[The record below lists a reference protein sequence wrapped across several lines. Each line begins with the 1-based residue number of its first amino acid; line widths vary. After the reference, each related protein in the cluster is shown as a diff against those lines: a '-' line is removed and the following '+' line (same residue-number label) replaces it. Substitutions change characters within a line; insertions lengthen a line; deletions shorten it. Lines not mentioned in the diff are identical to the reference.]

1 MAASLMMPGCG
12 GCTKTSKEIE
22 EARAKKEKELQNE
35 KDLLKQ
41 KEKPKPDFEPVKLRV
56 SPQKTDETEAHRLL
70 VKPGHWT
77 AAVEEVKANNFD
89 FVGQLY
95 ADTRPTANDPPT
107 VIDRTPYRLAITR
120 PAPLAKGQPKFFEM
134 LFYVPGSSQRGW
146 LTTELRGRGGGIAA
160 TPGPEPLTLLKA
172 HQYNMVVLA
181 AEPYAYRQLEKNC
194 DSVLAPHVVA
204 SSDITETLLRYYNV
218 VEPALS
224 KPVAL
229 PSNVL
234 AWTNI
239 AYLIWDD
246 VDPSLL
252 SPEQQQAIVD
262 WLHWGGQ
269 IIISGPKTLDQLRD
283 KSFLAPYLPA
293 TAGEPIAID
302 SDTLKPL
309 NDVWTQEALNEQ
321 GKKEPGRP
329 LVAVRPWSGVT
340 LVKHKDARFLPNDDS
355 NLVVERRIGR
365 GRIVVTAFRLTQR
378 ELWRW
383 PSFDG
388 FLNACLLRRPS
399 RLFSNPGNAGLSVDW
414 NLSPHRVA
422 ADPLLVTQLRFLSR
436 DWDGKDGFAPAKWAQ
451 PPAPTP
457 DQSGMYPSGYQFPGM
472 QPPRPL
478 NLDPVPGLGP
488 GVAGWNDFSSV
499 SNAAR
504 ESLQQAAGIEI
515 PRAEFVI
522 WVLAVY
528 LIVLVPVNW
537 LAFRAIG
544 RVEWAWIAAPF
555 IAVGGMAAVVKLAQ
569 LDIGFARSQTE
580 VALLEMQGGYPR
592 GHLTR
597 YSALYTSLS
606 TTYDASSEDQN
617 ALVLPFPADPDFT
630 PLSGQSIDT
639 VTYHCDRNM
648 QLSDF
653 AVSSNSTAFLH
664 SEQIVDLGGAISYLP
679 GADGLD
685 GEVTNAT
692 KQDLTQ
698 VAIMRGTDGKKREIA
713 WIGDLAAG
721 ASAKIAF
728 DRKGSQQ
735 SQEAKRDGNYSI
747 GQPGESAKLSLDHLA
762 DLFRTGQIDANEVRL
777 IGVIDKPMAGLQVD
791 PAASQSVRAA
801 TLVVANLQLPR
812 DDDPK
817 PDANSRR
824 DFVTGRG
831 ADRLDLPDDDDTTD
845 PDAEL
850 NPN

>member
-1 MAASLMMPGCG
+1 MMPGCG
-12 GCTKTSKEIE
+12 GCTQTSKQIE
-22 EARAKKEKELQNE
+22 EARAKKEKELLDE

-56 SPQKTDETEAHRLL
+56 MPQKTDETEAHRLL

-77 AAVEEVKANNFD
+77 AAVEEMKANNFD

-95 ADTRPTANDPPT
+95 ADTRPKADEPAT

-146 LTTELRGRGGGIAA
+146 LVTELRSRGGGMVT
-160 TPGPEPLTLLKA
+160 TPGPEPLTLQKA

-181 AEPYAYRQLEKNC
+181 AEPDRYRHLDTDKRF
-194 DSVLAPHVVA
+194 DSILAPHMVA
-204 SSDITETLLRYYNV
+204 GSDLTETVLRYYNV
-218 VEPALS
+218 VEPALT

-229 PSNVL
+229 PSSVL

-246 VDPSLL
+246 IDPSLL

-269 IIISGPKTLDQLRD
+269 IVISGPKSLDQLRD
-283 KSFLAPYLPA
+283 KSFLGPYLPA
-293 TAGEPIAID
+293 AAGEPITID
-302 SDTLKPL
+302 SDTLAPL
-309 NDVWTQEALNEQ
+309 NKVWTLDVPDERGQKQ
-321 GKKEPGRP
+321 PGRP
-329 LVAVRPWSGVT
+329 LAAVRPWSGVT
-340 LVKHKDARFLPNDDS
+340 LALQKDATTLPDTA
-355 NLVVERRIGR
+355 NLVAERRIGR
-365 GRIVVTAFRLTQR
+365 GRIVVTAFRLAQR
-378 ELWRW
+378 ELWNW
-383 PSFDG
+383 PGFDG

-399 RLFSNPGNAGLSVDW
+399 RRFSDHVGALNVDW

-422 ADPLLVTQLRFLSR
+422 ADPLLITQFRFLSR
-436 DWDGKDGFAPAKWAQ
+436 DWDGKDGFAAAKWAQ
-451 PPAPTP
+451 PPKQP
-457 DQSGMYPSGYQFPGM
+457 DDQMAYGNPFSPYPGYPM
-472 QPPRPL
+472 QQPQPID
-478 NLDPVPGLGP
+478 LDPVPGLGP
-488 GVAGWNDFSSV
+488 GVGGWNDFSSV

-504 ESLQQAAGIEI
+504 DSLKEAAGIVI
-515 PRAEFVI
+515 PKAEFVVA
-522 WVLAVY
+522 VLVAY
-528 LIVLVPVNW
+528 LVILVPVNW
-537 LAFRAIG
+537 LAFWSIG

-580 VALLEMQGGYPR
+580 VALLEMHNGYPR

-606 TTYDASSEDQN
+606 TTYDASSEDPN
-617 ALVLPFPADPDFT
+617 ALVLPFPADADFT
-630 PLSGQSIDT
+630 PLTGQSIDT
-639 VTYHCDRNM
+639 VTYHCDRSA

-664 SEQIVDLGGAISYLP
+664 SEQIVDLGGAISYAP
-679 GADGLD
+679 GADGSD

-692 KQDLTQ
+692 KQDLKQ
-698 VAIMRGTDGKKREIA
+698 VAVMRGARGKEHEIA

-721 ASAKIAF
+721 ASAKIQF
-728 DRKGSQQ
+728 YESGSPQVQ
-735 SQEAKRDGNYSI
+735 DVLHRNYSI
-747 GQPGESAKLSLDHLA
+747 GQAGESAKLSLDRLA
-762 DLFRTGQIDANEVRL
+762 DLFRAGPIAEGEVRL
-777 IGVIDKPMAGLQVD
+777 IAMLDKPMAGLQVD
-791 PAASQSVRAA
+791 PAASQSVRGA
-801 TLVVANLQLPR
+801 TLVVANLQFPR

-817 PDANSRR
+817 PDANTRR

-831 ADRLDLPDDDDTTD
+831 GDRLDLPEPDDDTTD
-845 PDAEL
+845 PDAEN
-850 NPN
+850 NPGS